1 MSKKIIPL
9 IPFSVIILVS
19 FASFNL
25 SGADHCRSCN
35 LKINND
41 LPLNTEIFLAD
52 TFMNL
57 SGDHVPILNY
67 LEFPFVLFVIRNGD
81 RPAWIQT
88 TLAYA
93 SEFSRDSTHYNLGFV
108 FLDMDSLLC
117 AQMKSTLEFY
127 GYGNFFALYTE
138 SYTESPKNPYILRW
152 QMQVTPVIIVGPGS
166 GEIRSFYIPGLLKEQ
181 SK

>member
-1 MSKKIIPL
+1 MSKQMKQLLSYSI
-9 IPFSVIILVS
+9 IILFS
-19 FASFNL
+19 FASFYL

-35 LKINND
+35 LKIVND

-52 TFMNL
+52 TFINL
-57 SGDHVPILNY
+57 SGEHVPILNY

-88 TLAYA
+88 TLQFAT
-93 SEFSRDSTHYNLGFV
+93 EFSRDSTNYNLGFV

-127 GYGNFFALYTE
+127 GYRDFFALHTE
-138 SYTESPKNPYILRW
+138 SYTESSKNPCILRW
-152 QMQVTPVIIVGPGS
+152 QMQVTPVIIVGPKS
-166 GEIRSFYIPGLLKEQ
+166 GEIRSFYIPGLLEDQ